1 MKNLIEILKKE
12 THSLKIQYLELTEK
26 YAKEE
31 LQRNLEKRNEYKTKS
46 KKDFDNLNYY
56 YQLQKFYY
64 NKPSWYFTE
73 EFIDRTIKSAEK
85 HYENSIAKLADRIE
99 KKELNID
106 KLKVE
111 TSHVGVNIDT
121 VLTDGEKTV
130 RAYTIIASGPIQ
142 RPHYRYLIK

>member
-1 MKNLIEILKKE
+1 MKKLIEILKKE

-31 LQRNLEKRNEYKTKS
+31 LQRNLEKRNEYKTK
-46 KKDFDNLNYY
+46 KDFDNLDYY
-56 YQLQKFYY
+56 YRLQKFCY

-130 RAYTIIASGPIQ
+130 RAWTIIASGPIQ
-142 RPHYRYLIK
+142 KPHYRYLIK